1 MNEPDWTSDVR
12 QEEWSLEMIFQW
24 LEETAAFLYQI
35 RQNSRSADERRAPH
49 LSEGARCTSL
59 KLIAPAADA
68 RLSFAVFNSPFS
80 IQHSPLSYSATGGV

>member
-35 RQNSRSADERRAPH
+35 RENSRPADERRPEQSKPNRGQDEADQPQRH
-49 LSEGARCTSL
+49 SGDREGTPR
-59 KLIAPAADA
+59 I
-68 RLSFAVFNSPFS
+68 
-80 IQHSPLSYSATGGV
+80 

>member
-35 RQNSRSADERRAPH
+35 RENSRPANERRP
-49 LSEGARCTSL
+49 E
-59 KLIAPAADA
+59 
-68 RLSFAVFNSPFS
+68 
-80 IQHSPLSYSATGGV
+80 